1 MAYTKQELIDA
12 YCRASNCQPADLAER
27 EVMVQKFLDKRRA
40 EIQARLDGL
49 PATAKA
55 QMKNIAL
62 GQLAKEAS
70 EQAVTDNAGVD
81 I

>member
-12 YCRASNCQPADLAER
+12 YCRASNCQPSDLAER
-27 EVMVQKFLDKRRA
+27 EVMAQKFLDRRRA